1 MLKMFNKLF
10 LPYLAGV
17 INHSI
22 ATSSFPD
29 ERELSKVM
37 SDLKK
42 DDHFDKENYRIKS
55 LLSNTS
61 KIFQNIFFIQ
71 INDYINLIFQDIL
84 TELWRN
90 HSTQHCLIKML
101 ENSKHLLHYRYNYI
115 MATTTQ
121 ENR

>member
-1 MLKMFNKLF
+1 MLKMFSKLF

-71 INDYINLIFQDIL
+71 INDYIEPYFSRYPD
-84 TELWRN
+84 RA
-90 HSTQHCLIKML
+90 L
-101 ENSKHLLHYRYNYI
+101 EKSQYTALLDKNARKLK
-115 MATTTQ
+115 TSFTL
-121 ENR
+121 

>member
-1 MLKMFNKLF
+1 MFKMFSGLF

-17 INHSI
+17 INYSI
-22 ATSSFPD
+22 ASSSFPD

-71 INDYINLIFQDIL
+71 INDYIEPYFSRYPD
-84 TELWRN
+84 RA
-90 HSTQHCLIKML
+90 L
-101 ENSKHLLHYRYNYI
+101 EKSQYTALLDKNARKLK
-115 MATTTQ
+115 TSFTL
-121 ENR
+121 